1 MGHSAVGDCS
11 AKLATSRLTYASVV
25 LGQGS
30 TRADS
35 SPLALNSLARSSR
48 CADKTYGWLGK
59 SSKAAVSRRQDAVV
73 AQITC
78 DRRKTSRDASSAD
91 SLPGETERKY

>member
-1 MGHSAVGDCS
+1 MEHSAVGDCS
-11 AKLATSRLTYASVV
+11 AKLATSRVMYASVV

-48 CADKTYGWLGK
+48 CADKTYCWLGK
-59 SSKAAVSRRQDAVV
+59 SSKATVGWRQDATV
-73 AQITC
+73 APITC
-78 DRRKTSRDASSAD
+78 DRRQNKLR
-91 SLPGETERKY
+91 RKQR